1 MHSRLL
7 LLNYTTMFFKMLI
20 ALCFPVFLNPALI
33 HYQIKKGSKM
43 TLKGNT
49 SVNDFKCECED
60 NFENSQL
67 IANFIK
73 SSEEIEF
80 SKANLL
86 VKINSLDC
94 KNRFLNDDLAAS
106 LRADQFPY
114 IHVEMLTAIPQ
125 HQDETLQLYKVYNYQ
140 IKTQITIS
148 GKTRPQTLNVVI
160 KKINNRYYNI
170 SANKAISMAEYNIQ
184 PKSPI
189 KFIKI
194 KNEVSIH
201 FDLNVEIQ

>member
-1 MHSRLL
+1 MLL
-7 LLNYTTMFFKMLI
+7 RIVILSFFSFFFSPSL
-20 ALCFPVFLNPALI
+20 V

-49 SVNDFKCECED
+49 SINDFKCECD
-60 NFENSQL
+60 DTFENSQL
-67 IANFIK
+67 VANFGK
-73 SSEEIEF
+73 SNEQIEF

-94 KNRFLNDDLAAS
+94 KNKFINNDLALS
-106 LRADQFPY
+106 LKADKYPF
-114 IHVEMLTAIPQ
+114 IHVEMLSAIP
-125 HQDETLQLYKVYNYQ
+125 HHKDENLQLYKVYNYQ
-140 IKTQITIS
+140 IKTLITIS
-148 GKTRPQTLNVVI
+148 GKTKPQILNVAI
-160 KKINNRYYNI
+160 KKLNNKFYNI
-170 SANKAISMAEYNIQ
+170 SANKIISMAEYEIQ

-194 KNEVSIH
+194 KNDVTIN